1 MTDQCQDVDVC
12 DIVDGD
18 GDNNHDDVVEN
29 NDLNEIVLKNEK
41 NKICNTHYYSR
52 KCFNCQ
58 FRLQLTN

>member
-1 MTDQCQDVDVC
+1 MC